1 MLEILR
7 GKLLLIGTSSDM
19 RWTITDITYIAY
31 LPAVILSVGGGG
43 LEMSGFTR
51 SNMPVPAIKITKVC
65 KFKI

>member
-1 MLEILR
+1 MLEILP
-7 GKLLLIGTSSDM
+7 GKYLLIGTCSDM

-31 LPAVILSVGGGG
+31 LAVILSVGGGG
-43 LEMSGFTR
+43 LEKSGFTR